1 MQIRHSVI
9 HLNVSFNVLDSNA
22 VTRPRS
28 THETELVQLF
38 SKSLKFGEVD
48 TNLILFLMID

>member
-38 SKSLKFGEVD
+38 SKSLMSAAVRQQDSF
-48 TNLILFLMID
+48 